1 MGYKEVSCRMK
12 VPVPASSP
20 LSSSFSHGSGSG
32 KGPGSFGK
40 GPGSAGK
47 GLGSAGKG
55 PCPGSGGVLEN
66 VTSPKKIVLT
76 KLSRRTKLLAYGTCT
91 SKRY

>member
-1 MGYKEVSCRMK
+1 MK

-20 LSSSFSHGSGSG
+20 LSSSFSHGSGAG
-32 KGPGSFGK
+32 KGPGNAGKGPGNAGKGPSSAGK

-47 GLGSAGKG
+47 GSGSG
-55 PCPGSGGVLEN
+55 GGVLEN
-66 VTSPKKIVLT
+66 EYSPKTIVLT
-76 KLSRRTKLLAYGTCT
+76 KLSRQTKLLAYGTRT

>member
-20 LSSSFSHGSGSG
+20 LSSSFSHGSGAG
-32 KGPGSFGK
+32 KGPGNAGKGPSSAGK

-47 GLGSAGKG
+47 GSGSG
-55 PCPGSGGVLEN
+55 GGVLEN
-66 VTSPKKIVLT
+66 EYSPKTIVLT
-76 KLSRRTKLLAYGTCT
+76 KLSRQTKLLAYGTRT

>member
-20 LSSSFSHGSGSG
+20 LSSSFSHGSGA
-32 KGPGSFGK
+32 GK

-47 GLGSAGKG
+47 CPGSAGKCPGSAGKG
-55 PCPGSGGVLEN
+55 SGSGGGVLEN
-66 VTSPKKIVLT
+66 EYSPKTIVLT
-76 KLSRRTKLLAYGTCT
+76 KLSRQTKLLAYGTRT

>member
-20 LSSSFSHGSGSG
+20 LSSSFSHGSGAG
-32 KGPGSFGK
+32 KGPGNAGKGPSSAGK

-47 GLGSAGKG
+47 GSGSG
-55 PCPGSGGVLEN
+55 GGVLEN
-66 VTSPKKIVLT
+66 EYSPKTIVLT
-76 KLSRRTKLLAYGTCT
+76 KLSRQTKLLAYGTRT
-91 SKRY
+91 PKRY

>member
-47 GLGSAGKG
+47 GPGSAGKG
-55 PCPGSGGVLEN
+55 PGSGGGVLEN
-66 VTSPKKIVLT
+66 ESSPKKIVLT

>member
-1 MGYKEVSCRMK
+1 MK

-20 LSSSFSHGSGSG
+20 LSSSFSHGSGAG

-40 GPGSAGK
+40 GPGSTGK
-47 GLGSAGKG
+47 GPGSAGKG
-55 PCPGSGGVLEN
+55 PGSGGGVPEN
-66 VTSPKKIVLT
+66 EYSPKTIVLT
-76 KLSRRTKLLAYGTCT
+76 KLSRQTKLLAYGTCT

>member
-1 MGYKEVSCRMK
+1 MK

-20 LSSSFSHGSGSG
+20 LSSSFSHGSGAG
-32 KGPGSFGK
+32 KGPGNVGKGPGNAGKGSGSAGK

-47 GLGSAGKG
+47 GPG
-55 PCPGSGGVLEN
+55 PNSGGGVLEN
-66 VTSPKKIVLT
+66 ESSPKKIVLT